1 MPCKLCSTTPYPHAQ
16 KVLAYVASAYLLAS
30 AVYLLSTVWI
40 GTPFRDSLTDEQRRI
55 KKNAACVR
63 GASFG
68 AGLALSILV
77 LALWRPF

>member
-1 MPCKLCSTTPYPHAQ
+1 MPCKWCSPSSSHAVQ

-30 AVYLLSTVWI
+30 VVYLLSTAWI
-40 GTPFRDSLTDEQRRI
+40 GTPFRDSLTEEQRRI